1 MSDGEKLKSVN
12 ITGIGVLL
20 QTPTGSLL
28 FQERDKNIKRNP
40 GKIAPFGGGIETG
53 ETTIE
58 CAIREL
64 DEELDLKVTEQDL
77 QKIGDF
83 ESHFTPGSYIQMFLV
98 KNVQPENISLH
109 EGKSIK
115 NLNVDEAL
123 KHSEVTDFTK
133 EVLRVYEQS
142 Y

>member
-1 MSDGEKLKSVN
+1 MSDGEKLKSLN

-20 QTPTGSLL
+20 QTPTGSFL

-40 GKIAPFGGGIETG
+40 GKIAPFGGGIEVG
-53 ETTIE
+53 ETPIE

-64 DEELDLKVTEQDL
+64 DEELDLKIVDQDL

-115 NLNVDEAL
+115 NLTVDEAL
-123 KHSEVTDFTK
+123 QHSEVTDFTK
-133 EVLRVYEQS
+133 EVLRVYEKS